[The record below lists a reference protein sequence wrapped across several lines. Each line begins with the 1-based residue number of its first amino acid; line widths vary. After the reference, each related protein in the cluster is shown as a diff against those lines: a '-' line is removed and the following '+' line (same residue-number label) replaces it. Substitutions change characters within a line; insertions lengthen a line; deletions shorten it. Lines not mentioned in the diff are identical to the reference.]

1 MCVRPT
7 GDKFHLKA
15 STKPDTAL
23 GILIIISLCE
33 MQRDKKNQGSY
44 TTTFSADRGG
54 GLSDL
59 VDVTGE
65 PHTLAPSASL
75 YKD

>member
-1 MCVRPT
+1 
-7 GDKFHLKA
+7 
-15 STKPDTAL
+15 
-23 GILIIISLCE
+23 
-33 MQRDKKNQGSY
+33 MQRDRKNQGGY

-54 GLSDL
+54 GLGDL

-75 YKD
+75 YKVQANSQL